1 MGGSQPDYGRE
12 WAVRKFATCKLRQKS
27 GANNYNR
34 GMNTAPRPSAP
45 LLLWLIALLSLA
57 INLALLAAIAA
68 GVMAVRGIARESAD
82 QLQALAEGSLET
94 PVHVNQSIPISL
106 TVPFS
111 YETEIAIAQN
121 VPIKTTVSFKQEIPL
136 LGEIPINVPIDLS
149 IPVNMKVPISIKR
162 DIPISTV
169 VPVQLDVIATTRF
182 AGTVMQTR
190 LNALA
195 AVLRRLGGG

>member
-1 MGGSQPDYGRE
+1 
-12 WAVRKFATCKLRQKS
+12 
-27 GANNYNR
+27 
-34 GMNTAPRPSAP
+34 MNTAPRRSAP
-45 LLLWLIALLSLA
+45 RLLWAIALLSLA

-68 GVMAVRGIARESAD
+68 GVMAVRTIARDSAD

-182 AGTVMQTR
+182 AGTVLQAR

-195 AVLRRLGGG
+195 AVLRRLGGS